1 MNSSL
6 DSSANSDLHQ
16 YCFYLILYL
25 KKQMNSPEDNDEITV
40 DAASQCLS
48 YFLKELYPNF
58 GDLGSLQRE

>member
-1 MNSSL
+1 
-6 DSSANSDLHQ
+6 
-16 YCFYLILYL
+16 
-25 KKQMNSPEDNDEITV
+25 MNSPEDNDEITV